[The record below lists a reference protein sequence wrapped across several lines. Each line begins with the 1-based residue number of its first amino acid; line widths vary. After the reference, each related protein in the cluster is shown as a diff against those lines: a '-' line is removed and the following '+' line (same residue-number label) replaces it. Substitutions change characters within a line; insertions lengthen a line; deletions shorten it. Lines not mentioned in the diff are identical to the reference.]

1 MRFLL
6 SFSSSWEVAGC
17 HIINNKNPETARQMR
32 YLIFDFLSMR
42 LPTVETRTHERLVAH
57 RKSINSQ
64 VSFGVV
70 PVSCKLAF
78 VIKK

>member
-57 RKSINSQ
+57 RKSILKVNSPFPWNLLLTSQ
-64 VSFGVV
+64 RFQ
-70 PVSCKLAF
+70 
-78 VIKK
+78 